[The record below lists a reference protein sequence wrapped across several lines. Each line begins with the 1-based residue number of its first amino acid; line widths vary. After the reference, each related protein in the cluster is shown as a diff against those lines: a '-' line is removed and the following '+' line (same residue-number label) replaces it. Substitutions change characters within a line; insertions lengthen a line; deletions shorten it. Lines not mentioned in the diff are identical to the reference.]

1 VYQQTIAEKV
11 SCTGI
16 GLHSGAPTQL
26 VLHPAR
32 ADEGITFVRTD
43 CKTPIEI
50 PARSRELS
58 STHLATSLGRGEASV
73 RTVEHLLAALFGMGI
88 DNVRVEVD
96 GPELPVMD
104 GSAAPFVYLI
114 RSAGVFRQRERR
126 RSLRIRRPIEIRDG
140 DRCIAVEPARDFRVS
155 YAVDFDHPAIGRQ
168 ELQLAPLDADRFDR
182 EISAARTFG
191 FLRDVRA
198 LWGAGLARGG
208 SLDNAVLLD
217 EHRVVNPQGLR
228 WSDEFV
234 RHKILDLCG
243 DLALLGMPLVG
254 HVRVERGGHA
264 LHQRLVAA
272 ILERPD
278 AWAIDDPERP
288 QTRGVSLARV
298 AAAARV

>member
-1 VYQQTIAEKV
+1 
-11 SCTGI
+11 
-16 GLHSGAPTQL
+16 
-26 VLHPAR
+26 
-32 ADEGITFVRTD
+32 
-43 CKTPIEI
+43 
-50 PARSRELS
+50 
-58 STHLATSLGRGEASV
+58 
-73 RTVEHLLAALFGMGI
+73 
-88 DNVRVEVD
+88 
-96 GPELPVMD
+96 MD
-104 GSAAPFVYLI
+104 GSSAPFVYLI

-126 RSLRIRRPIEIRDG
+126 RTLRIRRPIEIRDG
-140 DRCIAVEPARDFRVS
+140 DRRIAIEPARDFRVS

-228 WSDEFV
+228 WPDEFV

-243 DLALLGMPLVG
+243 DLALLGVPLVG

-264 LHQRLVAA
+264 LHQRLVAE

-278 AWAIDDPERP
+278 AWVIDDPERLL
-288 QTRGVSLARV
+288 TRGVSLARV